1 MEQNMRTGLDRRW
14 SVDEPPA
21 LQSPSSIGCGSNTG
35 TWKYL
40 EEARGVR
47 RTWRRGR
54 REEEEEEEGHL
65 DVDGEKRIA

>member
-1 MEQNMRTGLDRRW
+1 MKKIPKGLDRRW